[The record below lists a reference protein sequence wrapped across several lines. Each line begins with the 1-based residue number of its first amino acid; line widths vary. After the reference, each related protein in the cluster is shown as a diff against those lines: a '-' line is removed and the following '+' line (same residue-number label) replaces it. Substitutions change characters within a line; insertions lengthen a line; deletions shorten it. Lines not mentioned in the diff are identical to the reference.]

1 MTTAQHFSAVDIEA
15 QLRDPNS
22 YASKLYRAVVAEYA
36 SALAAD
42 KLLFQLFLES
52 LVREELRSQQEGRE
66 QAEEISLLGAVAQRP
81 VLVPVPGA
89 TDSKAQEKQMLQAQ
103 LVQELRNLLTVD
115 QSTMTLP
122 QLTQHHQAIMSNYHS
137 QLALSIGPTVTLPS
151 GTTLTV
157 PATTT
162 TPPAPA
168 VTVLARNEGLR
179 KEVLAREDGPKDFA
193 VHHAQLST
201 SALTPFNLAREIKEA
216 SGIEHLSA
224 RDTIALMEIINRNM
238 DIFFKPQHPNGGR
251 VLFVK
256 LTSTLSENN
265 YRSIQKQFPA
275 EIVSVIKTVSSQME
289 VDALPSALSGNTFS
303 SIPRGPSLANPPAHF
318 AHSDKKRPAADLDAG
333 ITIVPSSKR

>member
-1 MTTAQHFSAVDIEA
+1 MTTAQHFSAIDIEA

-52 LVREELRSQQEGRE
+52 LVREELRSQQESRE
-66 QAEEISLLGAVAQRP
+66 QAEETSLLGAVAQRP
-81 VLVPVPGA
+81 VLVPVSGA
-89 TDSKAQEKQMLQAQ
+89 TDSKAQEKQALQTQ
-103 LVQELRNLLTVD
+103 LQQALRSLLAVD

-122 QLTQHHQAIMSNYHS
+122 QLTQHHQAIMSNYYS
-137 QLALSIGPTVTLPS
+137 QIALSVGPSITLPS

-157 PATTT
+157 PPAPT

-193 VHHAQLST
+193 THHAQMAVGIAAVFKLVQESMRASKIDYLKSSDMHAISRIVDREVT
-201 SALTPFNLAREIKEA
+201 LFRTQHAQQSLAVVEHLIEGNSFALKQQLAAEVEA
-216 SGIEHLSA
+216 SMLH
-224 RDTIALMEIINRNM
+224 
-238 DIFFKPQHPNGGR
+238 Q
-251 VLFVK
+251 
-256 LTSTLSENN
+256 
-265 YRSIQKQFPA
+265 
-275 EIVSVIKTVSSQME
+275 
-289 VDALPSALSGNTFS
+289 SALSGDAFS